1 VVSTSV
7 AKQRTM
13 KNAGAKPNPG
23 NNATATSDLL
33 HAYLQRGDIT
43 ARDRL
48 IELYLPL
55 VESLAHRYE
64 RSEDYDDLFQAGCI
78 GLINAIDRFDVE
90 RGGELAAFA
99 VPNIVGEIK
108 RHLRDRT
115 TSVRTPRPIQE
126 LRARAMRCETE
137 LSAKLQRKP
146 TVAEVA
152 GELGA
157 DKEAVARALSIRRPG
172 GEQEDAPPREGT
184 LEVLDVSDD
193 RLALASAFEALDE
206 RERQIVYLRFVRDRS
221 RSQVAEELGISERH
235 LSRQTQA
242 ALAKLREQL
251 ERAAQETPPPER
263 SRGSAATVRPASR
276 PPSRRGTPRPSPK
289 GSGGRF
295 TRRDGVTDGGHPGE
309 ARKHRDL
316 PYHISVVRDHR
327 NAEGHEW
334 TARAEEL
341 PGCEAHGDSIE
352 EAIHG
357 IEAAIEEWI
366 GDARAKGRDV
376 PDPRKESSYS
386 GRLMLR
392 MPRSL
397 HEELSAAAEREEVSL
412 NQFIATSLERAV
424 TSSGVATGEVSKE
437 NSGTRRTSPA
447 LLRLAIIINLIV
459 VLVAAVV
466 AVVVLVVAAQQG
478 W

>member
-1 VVSTSV
+1 V
-7 AKQRTM
+7 ATQRTM
-13 KNAGAKPNPG
+13 ENAVGKPNRG
-23 NNATATSDLL
+23 ESATATADLL
-33 HAYLQRGDIT
+33 QAYLERGDIT

-78 GLINAIDRFDVE
+78 GLINAIDRFDLK

-126 LRARAMRCETE
+126 LRARAMRCEAE
-137 LSAKLQRKP
+137 LSAKLRRRP
-146 TVAEVA
+146 TAAEVA
-152 GELGA
+152 RELGA
-157 DKEAVARALSIRRPG
+157 DKEDVAQALSVRHPAREQGEGSPG
-172 GEQEDAPPREGT
+172 EETLDA
-184 LEVLDVSDD
+184 LDLSDE
-193 RLALASAFEALDE
+193 RLTLASAFEALDE

-242 ALAKLREQL
+242 ALTKLREQL
-251 ERAAQETPPPER
+251 ERAAQATVKQPDR
-263 SRGSAATVRPASR
+263 SVRATATVRSASR
-276 PPSRRGTPRPSPK
+276 PPSPRETPRRPSPK
-289 GSGGRF
+289 VSDGRF
-295 TRRDGVTDGGHPGE
+295 RRGDGVTDGVQPGE
-309 ARKHRDL
+309 ALKLRDL
-316 PYHISVVRDHR
+316 PYRIAIVRDHG

-341 PGCEAHGDSIE
+341 PGCEAHGNSIE

-357 IEAAIEEWI
+357 IEAAIEKWI
-366 GDARAKGRDV
+366 EEARAKGREV
-376 PDPRKESSYS
+376 PDPRNEASYS
-386 GRLMLR
+386 GRIMLR

-397 HEELSAAAEREEVSL
+397 HAELSAAAERQEVSL
-412 NQFIATSLERAV
+412 NQFIASSLERALAPPAD
-424 TSSGVATGEVSKE
+424 ATVERPE
-437 NSGTRRTSPA
+437 NPEADRPAVPA
-447 LLRLAIIINLIV
+447 LLRLAIVIDLIV
-459 VLVAAVV
+459 VLVAGVV
-466 AVVVLVVAAQQG
+466 AVVVLVVASQQG

>member
-1 VVSTSV
+1 
-7 AKQRTM
+7 M

-23 NNATATSDLL
+23 DNATATADLL
-33 HAYLQRGDIT
+33 HAYLQRGDTT

-55 VESLAHRYE
+55 VESFAHRYE

-78 GLINAIDRFDVE
+78 GLINAIDRFDLE

-108 RHLRDRT
+108 RHLRDQT
-115 TSVRTPRPIQE
+115 TSVRTPRPIHE

-137 LSAKLQRKP
+137 LSAKLQRRP
-146 TVAEVA
+146 TAAEVA
-152 GELGA
+152 RELGV

-172 GEQEDAPPREGT
+172 GEQEDVSPREGT
-184 LEVLDVSDD
+184 LDALDVSDD

-251 ERAAQETPPPER
+251 ERAAQGTPPPER
-263 SRGSAATVRPASR
+263 SRGAAGTVR
-276 PPSRRGTPRPSPK
+276 PPSRPPPRRETLRPS
-289 GSGGRF
+289 GEVSGGRF
-295 TRRDGVTDGGHPGE
+295 TRREGGTDGGHPGD
-309 ARKHRDL
+309 ATKRRNL
-316 PYHISVVRDHR
+316 PYHISIVRDHG

-341 PGCEAHGDSIE
+341 PGCEAHGGTVE

-366 GDARAKGRDV
+366 EDARTEGREV
-376 PDPRKESSYS
+376 PDPRREPSYS

-397 HEELSAAAEREEVSL
+397 HEELSAAAEREKVSL
-412 NQFIATSLERAV
+412 NQFIASSLA
-424 TSSGVATGEVSKE
+424 TALAPPGVAAGEVSE
-437 NSGTRRTSPA
+437 ESSATRRTVPT
-447 LLRLAIIINLIV
+447 LLRLAIVINLIV

-466 AVVVLVVAAQQG
+466 AVVVLVVASQQG